1 MNMKSAFLR
10 IEIFSFVM
18 LPGILI
24 AKPGPGNGCR
34 RSISFGKDNYA
45 PSFLTSSLNKNLSGS
60 IRLKFIFFGKPPTL

>member
-34 RSISFGKDNYA
+34 RSISFGKDNSA
-45 PSFLTSSLNKNLSGS
+45 QVF
-60 IRLKFIFFGKPPTL
+60 